1 MVAYLRMF
9 LKIVNKTQRF
19 KYNLLFLG
27 SMEQTSS
34 FLNVMGD
41 YPLTRLFDFLLTFDE
56 FDYSLTEI
64 AENAGVGYSTLQLL
78 WPQVEGKEL
87 IICTRKVGKSNM
99 FMINK
104 KNPVVQELIKLQW
117 EIAKSEMG
125 KELQKKE
132 IKVGS

>member
-1 MVAYLRMF
+1 
-9 LKIVNKTQRF
+9 
-19 KYNLLFLG
+19 
-27 SMEQTSS
+27 MEAENS
-34 FLNVMGD
+34 FLDLMGD

-78 WPQVEGKEL
+78 WPKIEQQQLVV
-87 IICTRKVGKSNM
+87 CTRKVGKSNM
-99 FMINK
+99 FMLNT
-104 KNPVVQELIKLQW
+104 KNPIVQELMKLQW

-132 IKVGS
+132 IRVES

>member
-1 MVAYLRMF
+1 MEIFLLYLNTI
-9 LKIVNKTQRF
+9 IVLCR
-19 KYNLLFLG
+19 G
-27 SMEQTSS
+27 MEAENS
-34 FLNVMGD
+34 FLDLMGD

-78 WPQVEGKEL
+78 WPKIEQQQLVV
-87 IICTRKVGKSNM
+87 CTRKVGKSNM
-99 FMINK
+99 FIINK
-104 KNPVVQELIKLQW
+104 KNPVVQELMKLQW